1 MPVYFIAQVDIHD
14 QAGYDSYAQQAGA
27 SFAGLDAKVL
37 AADDTP
43 EVVAWMGEV
52 SRDNDVNVTFGLAQS
67 TRRPDL
73 YLKVIEFADEAE
85 FHKWYDS
92 PEYQQAAKT
101 RWAATDSNAALVK
114 GLG

>member
-14 QAGYDSYAQQAGA
+14 QADYDSYAQQAAA

-43 EVVAWMGEV
+43 EVVEGKWHGPRTVM
-52 SRDNDVNVTFGLAQS
+52 
-67 TRRPDL
+67 
-73 YLKVIEFADEAE
+73 IEFADAAE